1 MKKFIFCL
9 ILISGCHQ
17 EQTISLESNN
27 DVGSIGKLAPDF
39 IKSAHYFS
47 SAWPITFW
55 QEFEKDDVDGELQ
68 QIKNDG
74 FNTIVLIIPWRG
86 FEIGFDTN
94 QTQSN
99 QILYERLSFVL
110 NGIVEND
117 LSFILRLGFPH
128 YHMPDTKTYALEQCI
143 GIYSDGKTQNQWA
156 DYLEKIKQTI
166 TPFQKS
172 SAGILVS
179 WEDFWCPHTLFP
191 SWDEEKR
198 LNLAQS
204 MGYGDWLQQQNQNV
218 VKVLLQQNHI
228 NFNQV
233 RVPQPAD
240 LSYVLYMDFIDQKF
254 AKDVLKP
261 AQSVF
266 PNAAMEIR
274 VDQLGVKQNDQYTWI
289 AHDLHLEEKN
299 LRGTYWAPFWGADNK
314 GELISAEQA
323 LMNFDYLLKMVTNNG
338 ENTHHVLEQFNF
350 YDNTVHYPNHANIIP
365 DQIDDFLLAAGPLL
379 KKYSKGFGVWA
390 YRDYHDNA
398 ILNGS
403 FEMGTQ
409 GWLIEGQTEIK
420 TNQQDQSLYMQ
431 AGSSI
436 TQSLLADKRFKLL
449 ENYQDISICLV
460 ADAATVLEVK
470 VDGVILKE
478 WQVQPQQSCTKVS
491 ADPFRLNAS
500 IDFSLTA
507 QSPVLI
513 DEIKLFGFTQ
523 VLGLYDANGKPSKY
537 IEVYRK
543 LNAL

>member
-1 MKKFIFCL
+1 MKKIILCL
-9 ILISGCHQ
+9 LFISGCNQ
-17 EQTISLESNN
+17 EQTTSPKTHNEVEST
-27 DVGSIGKLAPDF
+27 GKLVPDF

-55 QEFEKDDVDGELQ
+55 QEFEKDDVAGELQ

-86 FEIGFDTN
+86 FEIGFDKN

-99 QILYERLSFVL
+99 QMLYERLSFVL

-143 GIYSDGKTQNQWA
+143 GIYTDGKTQNQWA

-198 LNLAQS
+198 LELAQS
-204 MGYGDWLQQQNQNV
+204 MGYGDWLQQQNQNI

-299 LRGTYWAPFWGADNK
+299 LRGTYWAPFWGAENK

-365 DQIDDFLLAAGPLL
+365 DEIGDFLLAAGPLL

-460 ADAATVLEVK
+460 ADAATVIEVK

-478 WQVQPQQSCTKVS
+478 WQVQPQQSCTQVS

-523 VLGLYDANGKPSKY
+523 VLGLYDANGKPSKH